1 MPKAILEFN
10 LPEEREEYET
20 TCKAGAMHCILW
32 ELDMTY
38 LRSALK
44 YESSSDPKLAELL
57 KTHPEITVSVL
68 EAVREQLYELF
79 NEYEVKL

>member
-20 TCKAGAMHCILW
+20 TCKAGAMHSILW

-38 LRSALK
+38 LRSAIK
-44 YESSSDPKLAELL
+44 YESSSDNKLAELL
-57 KTHPEITVSVL
+57 KNNPENTLAVL
-68 EAVREQLYELF
+68 EAVREQLYLLL
-79 NEYEVKL
+79 NEYDVKL